1 MDFSDFTSTKEFQ
14 NLHPLKQQLIIE
26 LVQSSKNTP
35 LEKMLP
41 KIMSINQGLNKR
53 NMSFTKE
60 ESQLLIDILK
70 ENMTPDQRQKVD
82 MLMNLLPR

>member
-60 ESQLLIDILK
+60 ESQLLINILK

>member
-1 MDFSDFTSTKEFQ
+1 MDFSDFISTKEFQ

-60 ESQLLIDILK
+60 ESQLLINILK

>member
-60 ESQLLIDILK
+60 ESQLLINILK

-82 MLMNLLPR
+82 MLMKLLPR

>member
-26 LVQSSKNTP
+26 LVQSSQNTP

-60 ESQLLIDILK
+60 ESQLLINILK

-82 MLMNLLPR
+82 MLMKLLPR

>member
-1 MDFSDFTSTKEFQ
+1 MDFSDFASTKEFQ

-26 LVQSSKNTP
+26 LVQSSKNTS

-60 ESQLLIDILK
+60 ESQLLINILK

-82 MLMNLLPR
+82 MLMNLLPK